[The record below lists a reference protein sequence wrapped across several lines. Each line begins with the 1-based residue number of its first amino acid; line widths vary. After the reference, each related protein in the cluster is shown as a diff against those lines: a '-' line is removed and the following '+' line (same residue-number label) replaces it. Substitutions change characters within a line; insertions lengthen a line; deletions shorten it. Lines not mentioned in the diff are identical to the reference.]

1 MAWLDGLDIP
11 FVHQTDSGFFAYGSD
26 TLTDTSTPG
35 RSRAE
40 RLWAHPGLQPVA
52 LLGEQQSSPIA
63 AYRWQHTDQALS
75 EQLEIEGEGH
85 PATMGAGHA
94 AVRFSNPTTGG
105 DVMPTIRAEF
115 HRLRAGAV
123 SEPQREVGSSVWQVF
138 AGSGSVWLGGTEHC
152 LERGDLAIE
161 IGASDVGALLAAGDW
176 RAQAGAADGPQ
187 HRIADLSYAPVVPRP
202 GKIICVGLN
211 YRSHIIEMG
220 RDLPEYPTLFAKYP
234 EALIGAFDP
243 LTLPAESDQ
252 VDWEVE
258 LAVVVGRRVRHAG
271 AAAASEAIAGYSIIN
286 DVTMRDW
293 QYRTPEWLQ
302 GKTFEATTPFGP
314 HLVTPDE
321 IAPDA
326 KISCL
331 VDGEVVQDSTIADLL
346 FGPVDL
352 VRYISTILPL
362 DP

>member
-1 MAWLDGLDIP
+1 MRLGTIRTA
-11 FVHQTDSGFFAYGSD
+11 SG
-26 TLTDTSTPG
+26 TS
-35 RSRAE
+35 
-40 RLWAHPGLQPVA
+40 
-52 LLGEQQSSPIA
+52 
-63 AYRWQHTDQALS
+63 
-75 EQLEIEGEGH
+75 
-85 PATMGAGHA
+85 
-94 AVRFSNPTTGG
+94 AVRI
-105 DVMPTIRAEF
+105 D
-115 HRLRAGAV
+115 
-123 SEPQREVGSSVWQVF
+123 
-138 AGSGSVWLGGTEHC
+138 
-152 LERGDLAIE
+152 GDLAIE

-176 RAQAGAADGPQ
+176 RAQAGAAGGSQ

-258 LAVVVGRRVRHAG
+258 LAVVVGRRVRHAN
-271 AAAASEAIAGYSIIN
+271 AAAAADAIAGYSIIN

-302 GKTFEATTPFGP
+302 GKTFEATAPFGP

-352 VRYISTILPL
+352 VRYISAILPL
-362 DP
+362 GPGDVIASGTMGGVGHARTPPRYLQSGQTLVARIEGIGETVSPVGRAPRGDRR

>member
-1 MAWLDGLDIP
+1 MRLATIR
-11 FVHQTDSGFFAYGSD
+11 TGSR
-26 TLTDTSTPG
+26 TS
-35 RSRAE
+35 
-40 RLWAHPGLQPVA
+40 
-52 LLGEQQSSPIA
+52 
-63 AYRWQHTDQALS
+63 
-75 EQLEIEGEGH
+75 
-85 PATMGAGHA
+85 
-94 AVRFSNPTTGG
+94 AVRI
-105 DVMPTIRAEF
+105 DADE
-115 HRLRAGAV
+115 AV
-123 SEPQREVGSSVWQVF
+123 E
-138 AGSGSVWLGGTEHC
+138 C
-152 LERGDLAIE
+152 
-161 IGASDVGALLAAGDW
+161 GASDVGALLAAGDW
-176 RAQAGAADGPQ
+176 RARAAAADGARHPV
-187 HRIADLSYAPVVPRP
+187 ADLSYAPVVPRP

-243 LTLPAESDQ
+243 LMLPAESDQ

-258 LAVVVGRRVRHAG
+258 LAVIVGRRVRHADP
-271 AAAASEAIAGYSIIN
+271 AAAAEAIAGYSIIN

-293 QYRTPEWLQ
+293 QFRTREWLQ

-331 VDGEVVQDSTIADLL
+331 IDGEVMQDSTIADLL

-352 VRYISTILPL
+352 VSYISTILTLNPGDVIATGTMGGVGHARKPPRYL
-362 DP
+362 QSGEMLAARIEGIGQTINAVGRALVGDRR

>member
-1 MAWLDGLDIP
+1 MRLGTVRTA
-11 FVHQTDSGFFAYGSD
+11 SG
-26 TLTDTSTPG
+26 TS
-35 RSRAE
+35 
-40 RLWAHPGLQPVA
+40 
-52 LLGEQQSSPIA
+52 
-63 AYRWQHTDQALS
+63 
-75 EQLEIEGEGH
+75 
-85 PATMGAGHA
+85 
-94 AVRFSNPTTGG
+94 AVRI
-105 DVMPTIRAEF
+105 D
-115 HRLRAGAV
+115 
-123 SEPQREVGSSVWQVF
+123 
-138 AGSGSVWLGGTEHC
+138 
-152 LERGDLAIE
+152 GDLAIE
-161 IGASDVGALLAAGDW
+161 IGASDVGALLAAEDW
-176 RAQAGAADGPQ
+176 RAQAGAAGGPQ
-187 HRIADLSYAPVVPRP
+187 HRIADLSYAPVVPQP

-252 VDWEVE
+252 VDWEAE
-258 LAVVVGRRVRHAG
+258 LAVVVGRRVRHAD

-293 QYRTPEWLQ
+293 QYRTPQWLQ

-331 VDGEVVQDSTIADLL
+331 IDGEVVQDSTIADLL

-352 VRYISTILPL
+352 VRYISAILPL
-362 DP
+362 GPGDVIASGTMGGVGHARTPPRYLQSGQTLVARIEGIGETVSPVGRAPRGDRR

>member
-1 MAWLDGLDIP
+1 M
-11 FVHQTDSGFFAYGSD
+11 
-26 TLTDTSTPG
+26 
-35 RSRAE
+35 
-40 RLWAHPGLQPVA
+40 RLG
-52 LLGEQQSSPIA
+52 
-63 AYRWQHTDQALS
+63 
-75 EQLEIEGEGH
+75 
-85 PATMGAGHA
+85 
-94 AVRFSNPTTGG
+94 
-105 DVMPTIRAEF
+105 TIRTAS
-115 HRLRAGAV
+115 GTSAV
-123 SEPQREVGSSVWQVF
+123 
-138 AGSGSVWLGGTEHC
+138 LID
-152 LERGDLAIE
+152 GDLAIE

-252 VDWEVE
+252 VDWEAE
-258 LAVVVGRRVRHAG
+258 LAVVVGRRVRHAD

-331 VDGEVVQDSTIADLL
+331 VDGEVVQGSTIADLL

-362 DP
+362 DPGDVIATGTMGGVGHARTPPRYLQSGQTLVARIEGIGETVSPVGRAVSGDRR

>member
-1 MAWLDGLDIP
+1 MRLGTIRT
-11 FVHQTDSGFFAYGSD
+11 VSG
-26 TLTDTSTPG
+26 TS
-35 RSRAE
+35 
-40 RLWAHPGLQPVA
+40 
-52 LLGEQQSSPIA
+52 
-63 AYRWQHTDQALS
+63 
-75 EQLEIEGEGH
+75 
-85 PATMGAGHA
+85 
-94 AVRFSNPTTGG
+94 AVRIDG
-105 DVMPTIRAEF
+105 DR
-115 HRLRAGAV
+115 
-123 SEPQREVGSSVWQVF
+123 
-138 AGSGSVWLGGTEHC
+138 
-152 LERGDLAIE
+152 AIE
-161 IGASDVGALLAAGDW
+161 IGASDVGTLLAAGDW
-176 RAQAGAADGPQ
+176 RALAGSADGPR
-187 HRIADLSYAPVVPRP
+187 HRITDLSYAPVVPRP

-252 VDWEVE
+252 VDWEAE
-258 LAVVVGRRVRHAG
+258 MAVVVGRRVRHAD
-271 AAAASEAIAGYSIIN
+271 AARASEAIAGYSIIN

-293 QYRTPEWLQ
+293 QYRTTEWLQ

-331 VDGEVVQDSTIADLL
+331 VDAEVVQDSTIADLL

-352 VRYISTILPL
+352 VRYISTILTL
-362 DP
+362 DPGDVIATGTMGGVGHARTPPRYLQNGQTLVARIEGIGETVSPVGRAPRGDRR

>member
-1 MAWLDGLDIP
+1 MRLGTIRTA
-11 FVHQTDSGFFAYGSD
+11 SG
-26 TLTDTSTPG
+26 TS
-35 RSRAE
+35 
-40 RLWAHPGLQPVA
+40 
-52 LLGEQQSSPIA
+52 
-63 AYRWQHTDQALS
+63 
-75 EQLEIEGEGH
+75 
-85 PATMGAGHA
+85 
-94 AVRFSNPTTGG
+94 AVRI
-105 DVMPTIRAEF
+105 D
-115 HRLRAGAV
+115 
-123 SEPQREVGSSVWQVF
+123 
-138 AGSGSVWLGGTEHC
+138 
-152 LERGDLAIE
+152 GDLAIE
-161 IGASDVGALLAAGDW
+161 IGASDVGALLTAGDW

-258 LAVVVGRRVRHAG
+258 LAVVIGRRVRHADV
-271 AAAASEAIAGYSIIN
+271 AAASEAIAGYSIIN

-293 QYRTPEWLQ
+293 QFRTPEWLQ

-331 VDGEVVQDSTIADLL
+331 VDSEVVQDSTIADLL

-352 VRYISTILPL
+352 VCYISTILTV
-362 DP
+362 DPGDVIATGTMGGVGHARTPPRYLQSGQTLVARIEGIGETVSPVGRAVGGDRR

>member
-1 MAWLDGLDIP
+1 
-11 FVHQTDSGFFAYGSD
+11 
-26 TLTDTSTPG
+26 
-35 RSRAE
+35 
-40 RLWAHPGLQPVA
+40 
-52 LLGEQQSSPIA
+52 
-63 AYRWQHTDQALS
+63 
-75 EQLEIEGEGH
+75 
-85 PATMGAGHA
+85 
-94 AVRFSNPTTGG
+94 
-105 DVMPTIRAEF
+105 
-115 HRLRAGAV
+115 
-123 SEPQREVGSSVWQVF
+123 
-138 AGSGSVWLGGTEHC
+138 
-152 LERGDLAIE
+152 
-161 IGASDVGALLAAGDW
+161 
-176 RAQAGAADGPQ
+176 
-187 HRIADLSYAPVVPRP
+187 VPRP

-252 VDWEVE
+252 VDWEAE
-258 LAVVVGRRVRHAG
+258 MAVVVGRRVRHAD
-271 AAAASEAIAGYSIIN
+271 AARASEAIAGYSIIN

-331 VDGEVVQDSTIADLL
+331 IDGVVVQDSTIADLL

-352 VRYISTILPL
+352 VCYISTILPL
-362 DP
+362 NPGDVIATGTMGGVGHARTPPRYLRSGETLVARIEGIGETVSPVGRALSRDRR

>member
-1 MAWLDGLDIP
+1 MRLGTIRTA
-11 FVHQTDSGFFAYGSD
+11 SG
-26 TLTDTSTPG
+26 TS
-35 RSRAE
+35 
-40 RLWAHPGLQPVA
+40 
-52 LLGEQQSSPIA
+52 
-63 AYRWQHTDQALS
+63 
-75 EQLEIEGEGH
+75 
-85 PATMGAGHA
+85 
-94 AVRFSNPTTGG
+94 AVRI
-105 DVMPTIRAEF
+105 D
-115 HRLRAGAV
+115 
-123 SEPQREVGSSVWQVF
+123 
-138 AGSGSVWLGGTEHC
+138 
-152 LERGDLAIE
+152 GDLAIE

-176 RAQAGAADGPQ
+176 RALAGAADGPQ

-258 LAVVVGRRVRHAG
+258 LAAVVGRRVRHAD

-331 VDGEVVQDSTIADLL
+331 IDGEVVQDSTIADLL

-352 VRYISTILPL
+352 VRYISTILTV
-362 DP
+362 DPGDVIATGTMGGVGHARTPPRYLQSGQTLVARIEGIGETVSPVGRAVGGDRR

>member
-1 MAWLDGLDIP
+1 
-11 FVHQTDSGFFAYGSD
+11 
-26 TLTDTSTPG
+26 
-35 RSRAE
+35 
-40 RLWAHPGLQPVA
+40 
-52 LLGEQQSSPIA
+52 
-63 AYRWQHTDQALS
+63 
-75 EQLEIEGEGH
+75 
-85 PATMGAGHA
+85 
-94 AVRFSNPTTGG
+94 
-105 DVMPTIRAEF
+105 
-115 HRLRAGAV
+115 
-123 SEPQREVGSSVWQVF
+123 
-138 AGSGSVWLGGTEHC
+138 
-152 LERGDLAIE
+152 
-161 IGASDVGALLAAGDW
+161 
-176 RAQAGAADGPQ
+176 
-187 HRIADLSYAPVVPRP
+187 
-202 GKIICVGLN
+202 
-211 YRSHIIEMG
+211 MG

-252 VDWEVE
+252 VDREAE

-286 DVTMRDW
+286 DVTLRDW
-293 QYRTPEWLQ
+293 EYRTPEWLQ

-362 DP
+362 DPGDVIATGTRRRADTSLPRRSRGCGTGRSGSTRPICTAPQTSRTSRRPCSMS